1 MSDTFCI
8 MPWVHL
14 HVSQNGNVLPCCQA
28 PPHKVH
34 RFGTVNEKSIAEIWE
49 DGPIQEFRKKQLAGE
64 KDHRCKQCYLK
75 EEQGLNSLRMDSND
89 KFANQVDEVLSGNHN
104 LKTPVYFDI
113 RFSNACNL
121 KCRICGPWASSSWF
135 KDAVE
140 LGMRKPKEKALTL
153 AIEDEDA
160 FFSQMQP
167 LFSRAKEFYFAGG
180 EPLMMEQHY
189 RVLEALIQ
197 SGNTDCRLSYNTN
210 FSNFQFKNH
219 NVVDYWRQFKSV
231 SISASLDGEGK
242 RGELLRKNLNWTKV
256 LYNRQLLIEELNHI
270 KFQITPT
277 VCNLNVTHLIDFHKN
292 WVEQGFI
299 SVEDF
304 VPNVLFNPKQYKL
317 TVLPMVTQLELKVK
331 YQKHLEWMNVQ
342 SILDSK
348 KYGIAYNQFKMITEL
363 LGSKDESAL
372 IEYLK
377 ESILKIDSLRNENTV
392 EVFPEL
398 KDIVLPD

>member
-256 LYNRQLLIEELNHI
+256 LSNRQLLIEELNHI

-331 YQKHLEWMNVQ
+331 YQKHL
-342 SILDSK
+342 
-348 KYGIAYNQFKMITEL
+348 
-363 LGSKDESAL
+363 
-372 IEYLK
+372 
-377 ESILKIDSLRNENTV
+377 
-392 EVFPEL
+392 
-398 KDIVLPD
+398 